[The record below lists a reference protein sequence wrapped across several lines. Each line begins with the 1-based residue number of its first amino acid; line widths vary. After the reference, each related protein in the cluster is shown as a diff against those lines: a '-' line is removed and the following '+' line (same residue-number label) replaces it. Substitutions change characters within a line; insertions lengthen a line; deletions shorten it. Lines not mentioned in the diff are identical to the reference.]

1 LAFLPVGRTFFR
13 ERPKRRDLHNVC
25 RVEEMAVYAV
35 LSKLTDE
42 GRKTLKAKPERVKEV
57 NEEISSMGARV
68 LHQFALLGEYDFLT
82 ILEAENDV
90 AISKVM
96 VDLGSRGTLETSTL
110 PAIPIDDF
118 LARFKA

>member
-1 LAFLPVGRTFFR
+1 
-13 ERPKRRDLHNVC
+13 
-25 RVEEMAVYAV
+25 MAVYAV

-57 NEEISSMGARV
+57 NAEMSNMGARV

-82 ILEAENDV
+82 ILEAEDDIV
-90 AISKVM
+90 VSKVM

-118 LARFKA
+118 LSRFKS

>member
-1 LAFLPVGRTFFR
+1 
-13 ERPKRRDLHNVC
+13 
-25 RVEEMAVYAV
+25 MAVYAV

-57 NEEISSMGARV
+57 NEEISNMGARV

-118 LARFKA
+118 LSRFKA

>member
-1 LAFLPVGRTFFR
+1 
-13 ERPKRRDLHNVC
+13 
-25 RVEEMAVYAV
+25 MAVYAV

-57 NEEISSMGARV
+57 NEEISNMGARV

-96 VDLGSRGTLETSTL
+96 VDLGSRGTLETNTL
-110 PAIPIDDF
+110 PAIPIDEF
-118 LARFKA
+118 LARFRS